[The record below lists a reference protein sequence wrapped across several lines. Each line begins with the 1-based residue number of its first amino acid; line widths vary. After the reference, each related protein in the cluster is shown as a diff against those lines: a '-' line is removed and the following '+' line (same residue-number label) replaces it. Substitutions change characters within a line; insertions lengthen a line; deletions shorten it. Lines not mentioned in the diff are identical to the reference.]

1 MISKPKNANQQ
12 APVKRRMSSNTLRIS
27 AIAGLKVFLGSLA
40 LAAEPGAVAHPE
52 IWPAGPTTVLI
63 QPKTE
68 QFIDRLLKSMTLE
81 EKIGQ
86 MVQGDIASITPD
98 DLHRYKLG
106 SVLAGGLASPNN
118 DVHAGPSDWLQ
129 LVDRYYR
136 ASIAD
141 PLPAHPP
148 IPIIFGI
155 DAVHGDAK
163 VRGATIF
170 PHNIGLGAAHDP
182 ALLQRIGQAT
192 AEEAAATGVDWVFA
206 PTVAVVRDVRWGRSY
221 ESYSEDPA
229 LVAQYAPAMVTGIQ
243 GALGANDVLAPARTL
258 SSVKHFLGD
267 GGTIDGRDQGD
278 NQASEAVLRDV
289 HAAGYPPAI
298 AAGAAI
304 VMASYNGWHGVKLHA
319 NHSLITDVLKGRL
332 GFNGFV
338 VSDWNAQEEIPGCT
352 KLSCPAMIMA
362 GVDMAM
368 APDGWKQFYENTL
381 AQARSGVIPQTRI
394 DDAVRRILRVKARFG
409 LFDRKPPTER
419 PGAGDFGGFGGP
431 AHRALAREA
440 VEKSL
445 VLLKNEHHTLPLA
458 PKGRFLVTGEAAD
471 NIGQQSGGW
480 TVDWQGAHNQNADFP
495 GATSIYGGIKQ
506 AVEQAGGVVSL
517 SPDGSF
523 TERPDA
529 AIVVFG
535 ETPYAEYIGDR
546 ETVAFSSDDKH
557 ALVLMK
563 KLRAQNI
570 PVVAVFLSGRPLWVN
585 PEINASNAFIAAWLP
600 GSEGEGIADLLFQ
613 DKDGRKAHDFIGKL
627 PFSWPATAMP
637 VAFDASD
644 HAKGALFP
652 RGYGLTY
659 AADESA
665 AELSDDTKLPP
676 DHQVP
681 NTFFYAGHVTAP
693 WSIVVADSAAQVRLT
708 MHDQASPAGAVD
720 TRIDGDTIS
729 VRWAGGQKGIW
740 EIDGGERTVDYSGFA
755 KGHKSLTLVYRLDRP
770 VVGAISLA
778 IGCGAECRGTIDISH
793 AIGAAADKSWQTL
806 SIPLACFA
814 EKGTDLT
821 RVLTP
826 LALASSAPNSL
837 SIRQAMIG
845 PAMIGPAAENQSCPG
860 L

>member
-1 MISKPKNANQQ
+1 MISKSKNANQE
-12 APVKRRMSSNTLRIS
+12 APIKRWMSFNTLPIC
-27 AIAGLKVFLGSLA
+27 ALAGLQVFCGSLA
-40 LAAEPGAVAHPE
+40 LAAEPAAVANPG
-52 IWPAGPTTVLI
+52 IWPAGSKSVLI
-63 QPKTE
+63 QPKAE

-118 DVHAGPSDWLQ
+118 DVHAGPGEWLQ

-141 PLPAHPP
+141 PSPAHPP

-243 GALGANDVLAPARTL
+243 GALGRDDVLAPGRTL

-304 VMASYNGWHGVKLHA
+304 VMASYNGWRGVKLHA
-319 NHSLITDVLKGRL
+319 NHSLITEVLKGRL

-381 AQARSGVIPQTRI
+381 AQVRSGVIPQTRI

-419 PGAGDFGGFGGP
+419 AGAGDFSGFGGA

-471 NIGQQSGGW
+471 DIGQQSGGW

-495 GATSIYGGIKQ
+495 GATSIYGGIKH
-506 AVEQAGGVVSL
+506 AVEQAGGAVSL
-517 SPDGSF
+517 SPDGRF
-523 TERPDA
+523 IERPDA

-546 ETVAFSSDDKH
+546 DTVEFSPGDKH
-557 ALVLMK
+557 ALALMK

-585 PEINASNAFIAAWLP
+585 PEINTSNAFVAAWLP
-600 GSEGEGIADLLFQ
+600 GSEGEGIADLLFL
-613 DKDGRKAHDFIGKL
+613 DKSGRKAHDFTGTL
-627 PFSWPATAMP
+627 PFSWPNTGMP
-637 VAFDASD
+637 VAFDAAG
-644 HAKGALFP
+644 HVTGALFA

-659 AADESA
+659 NSDTSVAD
-665 AELSDDTKLPP
+665 LSEDAKLPA

-681 NTFFYAGHVTAP
+681 NTLFYAGHVTAP
-693 WSIVVADSAAQVRLT
+693 WSIIVADRAAQVRLT

-720 TRIDGDTIS
+720 TRIDGDAVT
-729 VRWAGGQKGIW
+729 VTWAGGQNGMW
-740 EIDGGERTVDYSGFA
+740 AIDGGERTVDFSGLA
-755 KGHKSLTLVYRLDRP
+755 RDHKSLTLVYRRDRP
-770 VVGAISLA
+770 IAGAITLA
-778 IGCGAECRGTIDISH
+778 IGCGTNCRGTIDISR
-793 AIGAAADKSWQTL
+793 AITAAADQSWQTL

-814 EKGTDLT
+814 DQGADLA

-826 LALASSAPNSL
+826 LALASSEPNSL

-845 PAMIGPAAENQSCPG
+845 PATENQSCPA

>member
-12 APVKRRMSSNTLRIS
+12 APIKRWMSSKTTRIS
-27 AIAGLKVFLGSLA
+27 AIAGLQVFLGSLA
-40 LAAEPGAVAHPE
+40 LAADPAATANPE
-52 IWPAGPTTVLI
+52 IWPAGPKTVLI

-68 QFIDRLLKSMTLE
+68 QFIDHLLKSMTLE
-81 EKIGQ
+81 EKVGQ

-118 DVHAGPSDWLQ
+118 DVHAGPGDWLQ

-141 PLPAHPP
+141 RSPAHPP

-192 AEEAAATGVDWVFA
+192 AEEAAATGIDWVFA

-243 GALGANDVLAPARTL
+243 GTLGPNEVLAQGRTL

-278 NQASEAVLRDV
+278 NLAPEMVLRDV

-319 NHSLITDVLKGRL
+319 SHSLITDVLKGRL

-381 AQARSGVIPQTRI
+381 AQVRSGVIPQTRI

-419 PGAGDFGGFGGP
+419 PGAGDFSGFGGA

-458 PKGRFLVTGEAAD
+458 PKGRFLVTGEGAD
-471 NIGQQSGGW
+471 DIGQQSGGW

-495 GATSIYGGIKQ
+495 GATSIYGGIKR
-506 AVEQAGGVVSL
+506 AVEQAGGAAIL

-546 ETVAFSSDDKH
+546 DTVEFSPGDKH
-557 ALVLMK
+557 ALALMK

-585 PEINASNAFIAAWLP
+585 PEINASTAFVAAWLP
-600 GSEGEGIADLLFQ
+600 GGEGEGVADLLFQ
-613 DKDGRKAHDFIGKL
+613 NKDGKAAHDFTGTL
-627 PFSWPATAMP
+627 PFSWPASGMP
-637 VAFDASD
+637 VAFDTAG
-644 HAKGALFP
+644 HVTGALFP

-659 AADESA
+659 ASDTSV
-665 AELSDDTKLPP
+665 AELSEDAKLPA
-676 DHQVP
+676 DHQVL
-681 NTFFYAGHVTAP
+681 NTLFHAGHVTAP
-693 WSIVVADSAAQVRLT
+693 WSIIVADDAAQVRLT
-708 MHDQASPAGAVD
+708 MQEQASPAGAV
-720 TRIDGDTIS
+720 TATINGDAAS

-740 EIDGGERTVDYSGFA
+740 AIDGGEHPVDFSGLA
-755 KGHKSLTLVYRLDRP
+755 RDHKSLTLLYRLDRP
-770 VVGAISLA
+770 LTGTVTISM
-778 IGCGAECRGTIDISH
+778 GCGGECRGTIDISH
-793 AIGAAADKSWQTL
+793 AIAAKADKSWQTL

-814 EKGTDLT
+814 DQGTDFT
-821 RVLTP
+821 HVLTP
-826 LALASSAPNSL
+826 LALASSEPNSL

-845 PAMIGPAAENQSCPG
+845 SATENQSCPA